1 MKFLLDNNL
10 PPALAQALNALSAKE
25 GHQVFHLR
33 QKFRANTPDRDWIQV
48 LAQET
53 DCAVISQ
60 DLFRKGQLE
69 KQAFR
74 ECGLP
79 IFCLS
84 KHWSKE
90 TYWHKAW
97 KLVQWWPLIIQQAK
111 LIKGGAAFQV
121 PWRFSQKGKF
131 EQIKL

>member
-33 QKFRANTPDRDWIQV
+33 QKFSANTPDRDWIQV
-48 LAQET
+48 LGQET
-53 DCAVISQ
+53 DWAVISQ

-74 ECGLP
+74 E
-79 IFCLS
+79 
-84 KHWSKE
+84 
-90 TYWHKAW
+90 
-97 KLVQWWPLIIQQAK
+97 
-111 LIKGGAAFQV
+111 
-121 PWRFSQKGKF
+121 
-131 EQIKL
+131 